1 MKTLTL
7 KQKIKICL
15 CICNG
20 LAHLHANRVAHRDL
34 KPENILLFG
43 ESLIAKISDF
53 GTSKVVQTMKSN
65 TRVVGTAQYSAPE
78 LMEVGSTFGVSVDVY
93 SMTVIFYELFSG
105 RVPFSGTHFQVLR
118 CQFEQSFTS
127 IFYRSQIRSDRIP
140 KV

>member
-7 KQKIKICL
+7 SQKIKICL

-34 KPENILLFG
+34 KPENILLFT

-65 TRVVGTAQYSAPE
+65 THVVGTAQYSAPE

-93 SMTVIFYELFSG
+93 SMTIIFYELFSG
-105 RVPFSGTHFQVLR
+105 RIPFPGTPLQVTR
-118 CQFEQSFTS
+118 
-127 IFYRSQIRSDRIP
+127 Y
-140 KV
+140 